1 MQNEILNFIKRR
13 WSIDA
18 NWTNGNCFW
27 FAKILQLRFPQLQIY
42 YLPIIGHFITS
53 DGENYY
59 DWNGIYLP
67 EEELGVRI
75 EDLVLIT
82 EDGCEVL
89 NKYTKEIIVVPFE
102 EQH

>member
-67 EEELGVRI
+67 EEEPINWEELRNSDFLWA
-75 EDLVLIT
+75 ERLIR
-82 EDGCEVL
+82 DCWL
-89 NKYTKEIIVVPFE
+89 
-102 EQH
+102 